1 MEASKNL
8 SDRRLGSISAA
19 FFSSPVYIP
28 SREETLS
35 RVAAGN
41 RALPEVG
48 ILMTSS
54 LRD

>member
-19 FFSSPVYIP
+19 FSSPVYIP